1 MSAFSAT
8 RDESLDPLQQ
18 AQTLYGRYASVGVI
32 SGANWGGIYSVQ
44 RVSGLRP
51 DPPNLAT
58 RGNLRGTSE
67 EPLKESISWQ
77 VQGMAREVQISW
89 GGGGLGQPP
98 PCSKNKEFVLTVD
111 WVSWSNLNIKKTG
124 NSSAHGSVGFKTQQ
138 FFLRYWALQLR
149 WSRRGV
155 RMLKLLRMF
164 WMLRHHQAFCVS
176 GASRHTLC
184 LRFLNTLRGSTPSAP
199 CDPSV
204 PFPPP
209 VPIRSCAP
217 SAIPSIRTVLD

>member
-89 GGGGLGQPP
+89 GGGGFGGG
-98 PCSKNKEFVLTVD
+98 CAAR
-111 WVSWSNLNIKKTG
+111 IK
-124 NSSAHGSVGFKTQQ
+124 SLF
-138 FFLRYWALQLR
+138 
-149 WSRRGV
+149 
-155 RMLKLLRMF
+155 
-164 WMLRHHQAFCVS
+164 
-176 GASRHTLC
+176 
-184 LRFLNTLRGSTPSAP
+184 
-199 CDPSV
+199 
-204 PFPPP
+204 
-209 VPIRSCAP
+209 
-217 SAIPSIRTVLD
+217 

>member
-51 DPPNLAT
+51 DLAT

-77 VQGMAREVQISW
+77 VQGMVREVQISW
-89 GGGGLGQPP
+89 VGGGRSPP
-98 PCSKNKEFVLTVD
+98 HAAR
-111 WVSWSNLNIKKTG
+111 IK
-124 NSSAHGSVGFKTQQ
+124 SLF
-138 FFLRYWALQLR
+138 
-149 WSRRGV
+149 
-155 RMLKLLRMF
+155 
-164 WMLRHHQAFCVS
+164 
-176 GASRHTLC
+176 
-184 LRFLNTLRGSTPSAP
+184 
-199 CDPSV
+199 
-204 PFPPP
+204 
-209 VPIRSCAP
+209 
-217 SAIPSIRTVLD
+217 

>member
-89 GGGGLGQPP
+89 GGGLRPP
-98 PCSKNKEFVLTVD
+98 QAAR
-111 WVSWSNLNIKKTG
+111 IK
-124 NSSAHGSVGFKTQQ
+124 SLF
-138 FFLRYWALQLR
+138 
-149 WSRRGV
+149 
-155 RMLKLLRMF
+155 
-164 WMLRHHQAFCVS
+164 
-176 GASRHTLC
+176 
-184 LRFLNTLRGSTPSAP
+184 
-199 CDPSV
+199 
-204 PFPPP
+204 
-209 VPIRSCAP
+209 
-217 SAIPSIRTVLD
+217 

>member
-77 VQGMAREVQISW
+77 VQGMVW
-89 GGGGLGQPP
+89 GGRSPP
-98 PCSKNKEFVLTVD
+98 PCSKNKEFVLM
-111 WVSWSNLNIKKTG
+111 LHG
-124 NSSAHGSVGFKTQQ
+124 N
-138 FFLRYWALQLR
+138 
-149 WSRRGV
+149 RR
-155 RMLKLLRMF
+155 
-164 WMLRHHQAFCVS
+164 
-176 GASRHTLC
+176 
-184 LRFLNTLRGSTPSAP
+184 
-199 CDPSV
+199 
-204 PFPPP
+204 
-209 VPIRSCAP
+209 
-217 SAIPSIRTVLD
+217 

>member
-77 VQGMAREVQISW
+77 VQGMVW
-89 GGGGLGQPP
+89 GGRSPP
-98 PCSKNKEFVLTVD
+98 PM
-111 WVSWSNLNIKKTG
+111 
-124 NSSAHGSVGFKTQQ
+124 QQ
-138 FFLRYWALQLR
+138 E
-149 WSRRGV
+149 
-155 RMLKLLRMF
+155 
-164 WMLRHHQAFCVS
+164 
-176 GASRHTLC
+176 
-184 LRFLNTLRGSTPSAP
+184 
-199 CDPSV
+199 
-204 PFPPP
+204 
-209 VPIRSCAP
+209 
-217 SAIPSIRTVLD
+217 